1 MADATALPPR
11 DLGDALRALPLEAPI
26 ASAWPLLAARIE
38 DARKPARTRR
48 IAWLAMAASVLVAL
62 LVVGADGWMAARPSG
77 EASAQAQTLPSLMAE
92 SAQLEQLL
100 AAASDD
106 VSANASALV
115 LALQVEDR
123 LAGVD
128 AELAKP
134 GLTDARRLELWR
146 QRVEVLHVAAGLA
159 SSRRY
164 YAAQG
169 QALEPTLVA
178 TS

>member
-1 MADATALPPR
+1 MADTPR

-26 ASAWPLLAARIE
+26 ASAWPALAARIAE
-38 DARKPARTRR
+38 SRPPARSRR
-48 IAWLAMAASVLVAL
+48 TWWLAVAASVAVAL
-62 LVVGADGWMAARPSG
+62 LVFSSRGIAPLEVEGST
-77 EASAQAQTLPSLMAE
+77 AQAGGINELMAE

-134 GLTDARRLELWR
+134 GLTEARRLELWR

-178 TS
+178 TY